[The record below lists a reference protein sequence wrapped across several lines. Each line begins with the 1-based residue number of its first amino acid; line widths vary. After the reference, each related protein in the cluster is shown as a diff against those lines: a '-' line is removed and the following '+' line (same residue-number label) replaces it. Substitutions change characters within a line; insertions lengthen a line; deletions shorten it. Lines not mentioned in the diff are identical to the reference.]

1 MVEVVTGR
9 LRSLVDALVYGFAQV
24 SSLLKRE
31 GAQTED
37 SAVSCQKEGGA
48 SMWYLITGKNHPSE
62 ITTWTER
69 GPVETLQNNDAHWG
83 EFKDAQKY
91 THTE

>member
-9 LRSLVDALVYGFAQV
+9 LRSFVDALVYGFAQV

-37 SAVSCQKEGGA
+37 SAVSCQKEGGHRCG
-48 SMWYLITGKNHPSE
+48 I
-62 ITTWTER
+62 
-69 GPVETLQNNDAHWG
+69 
-83 EFKDAQKY
+83 
-91 THTE
+91 